1 MFGSLCVQITVVAII
16 LSTLLFYFKSKVA
29 FAKQGMPFTKVTL
42 IQKVSIT
49 HNTRRFRFAL
59 KTKDTVFGL
68 PIGNHVL
75 LRFFDANND
84 AIIRPY
90 SPTSS
95 SKDVGFFEI
104 VVKIYSNGVMGQYL
118 DNLAIGDT
126 IDVKGPTGHVHYDR
140 PSHITVQR
148 LRKTTFFDFAT
159 INMIAGGTGLTPMYQ
174 IIQSVITDPFDRTKI
189 KMIYGNRTE
198 DDILCRED
206 LEKMRQV
213 DNVDIVFTIGS
224 AQNAW
229 KEEVGRVTSEMIG
242 KYMAP
247 PEDEPVNL
255 LCGPPAM
262 TKAINAYLKTMG
274 YPKDRIITF

>member
-1 MFGSLCVQITVVAII
+1 MFVPLCIQIIVGVII
-16 LSTLLFYFKSKVA
+16 LSTLFFYFKSKKA
-29 FAKQGMPFTKVTL
+29 FAKQGTPFTKVTL
-42 IQKVSIT
+42 IQKVSVT

-59 KTKDTVFGL
+59 QTKDTVFGL

-75 LRFFDANND
+75 IRFFDAKND

-95 SKDVGFFEI
+95 STEVGFFEI
-104 VVKIYSNGVMGQYL
+104 VVKIYSDGVMGQYL

-140 PSHITVQR
+140 PSHITVRR
-148 LRKTTFFDFAT
+148 LRKTTFFDFTT

-174 IIQSVITDPFDRTKI
+174 VIQKVITDPFDKTKI

-206 LEKMRQV
+206 LEKFRQV
-213 DNVDIVFTIGS
+213 ANVDIVFTIGS
-224 AQNAW
+224 APNTW
-229 KEEVGRVTSEMIG
+229 KEETGRVTSEMIG
-242 KYMAP
+242 KYLAP

-262 TKAINAYLKTMG
+262 TRAITNCLTTMG
-274 YPKDRIITF
+274 YPKSRIITF